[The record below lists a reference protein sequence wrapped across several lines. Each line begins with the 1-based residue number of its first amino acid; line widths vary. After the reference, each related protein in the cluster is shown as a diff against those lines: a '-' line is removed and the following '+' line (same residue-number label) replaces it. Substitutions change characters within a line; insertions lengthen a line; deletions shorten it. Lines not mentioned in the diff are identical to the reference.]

1 MNVSWTFSELLG
13 LDVQYLI
20 AKSLETPLLAFWCFL
35 AYNHYGQIWNP
46 APDPTHPPIQPPPRW
61 KLVLARVLDPS
72 CQDKTIMVPTFEG
85 FENDFHDS
93 FSGPFSFVCHA
104 LFKRLRALLLLG
116 NA

>member
-1 MNVSWTFSELLG
+1 
-13 LDVQYLI
+13 
-20 AKSLETPLLAFWCFL
+20 
-35 AYNHYGQIWNP
+35 
-46 APDPTHPPIQPPPRW
+46 
-61 KLVLARVLDPS
+61 
-72 CQDKTIMVPTFEG
+72 MVPTFEG